1 MSMDFWAAQR
11 HRKLVTVIYL
21 ILFIALT
28 VALAL
33 GSEVT
38 FRDFAGPDY
47 NSDLPYIAILFAG
60 ITFIVAGFNWLMFRS
75 QGGSYV
81 AESVGGKQVL
91 PYTQDMHERQLINI
105 VNEIAIAA
113 HVQVPKIYILNADE
127 INAFAAG
134 MTQGDAA
141 IAVTRGAMRKLTR
154 DQLQG
159 VIAHEFGHIA
169 NADMRLGLNIAAMV
183 AGFYFL
189 FILGMRFFQIV
200 GYQRDENG
208 RQGNPLILAAFIL
221 VIAGLVAWFVGTLFR
236 LAISRQRELLADAS
250 SVQYTRNPEGLIG
263 ALKAIEKDM
272 TPPDMPIQGSKFA
285 HMYFNHEGFLS
296 GLFAT
301 HPPISTRIALL
312 EGKE

>member
-1 MSMDFWAAQR
+1 MDFWAAQR